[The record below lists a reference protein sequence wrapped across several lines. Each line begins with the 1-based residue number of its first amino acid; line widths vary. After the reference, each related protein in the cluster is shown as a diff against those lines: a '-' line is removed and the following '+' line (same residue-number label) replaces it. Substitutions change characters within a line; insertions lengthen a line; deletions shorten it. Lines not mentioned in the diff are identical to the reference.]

1 MVRAKGTERC
11 GACQT
16 ERPRLGGWN
25 QAPMGTSN
33 EGERDANVAFWQR
46 QFAKFIYAATEAEAV
61 SALTDALRSDA
72 AMPDIF
78 RLALADMLEGG
89 GSVRLSEESWTVRA
103 VRRRDAAQ
111 TKARIA
117 VWEQYKEVQELIYQ
131 GKSKTAAC
139 REVAN
144 RDGKLKTQRAVEI
157 AYNECAELLSR
168 LNEEPKRRAEAA
180 MQRSKALREKL
191 RSTGELEDDPSS

>member
-1 MVRAKGTERC
+1 MEI
-11 GACQT
+11 
-16 ERPRLGGWN
+16 
-25 QAPMGTSN
+25 SD
-33 EGERDANVAFWQR
+33 EGERDANVVFWQR
-46 QFAKFIYAATEAEAV
+46 QFERFLYAATETEAV

-89 GSVRLSEESWTVRA
+89 SVRLSEESWTIRA
-103 VRRRDAAQ
+103 MRRRDAVQ

-117 VWEQYKEVQELIYQ
+117 VWEQYKAVQELIYQ

-144 RDGKLKTQRAVEI
+144 RDGKLKTQRAVELPTTN
-157 AYNECAELLSR
+157 A
-168 LNEEPKRRAEAA
+168 
-180 MQRSKALREKL
+180 RSLCL
-191 RSTGELEDDPSS
+191 D

>member
-1 MVRAKGTERC
+1 MEISD
-11 GACQT
+11 
-16 ERPRLGGWN
+16 E
-25 QAPMGTSN
+25 SS
-33 EGERDANVAFWQR
+33 DANIAFWQR
-46 QFAKFIYAATEAEAV
+46 QFERFLYAASEIEAV

-72 AMPDIF
+72 AMPNIF
-78 RLALADMLEGG
+78 RRVLADMLEGG
-89 GSVRLSEESWTVRA
+89 SVRLSEDSWTIRA

-168 LNEEPKRRAEAA
+168 LIEEPKRRAEAA
-180 MQRSKALREKL
+180 IQRSKALRENL
-191 RSTGELEDDPSS
+191 QVREPARR